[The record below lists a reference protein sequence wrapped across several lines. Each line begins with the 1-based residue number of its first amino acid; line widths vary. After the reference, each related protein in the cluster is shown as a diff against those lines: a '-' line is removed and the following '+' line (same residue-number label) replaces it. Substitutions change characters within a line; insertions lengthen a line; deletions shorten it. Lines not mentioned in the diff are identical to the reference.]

1 MSAFRKP
8 EIAKLFTEWLD
19 RYAPP
24 QNLRDKPQAAQAE
37 IDALIGVLLKM
48 APQAEYAPFIRA
60 ATEKLDFTMKVR
72 TWPSV
77 QELHSACTNVRKEMP
92 RPLDLSGDTV
102 DMSPEAINSRRMMNG
117 QPVGEG
123 WLYGRQACDLIAKGI
138 VTREVMERYREAAYR
153 ARAELYEA
161 EAADRWLAEA
171 KERHEE
177 ARELYRRRHEAPQ
190 KRVITLPRKSVF
202 SGVEDFA
209 A

>member
-24 QNLRDKPQAAQAE
+24 LHLRDKPQAAQAE
-37 IDALIGVLLKM
+37 IDALIGVLLRM
-48 APQAEYAPFIRA
+48 APQTDYAPFIRA
-60 ATEKLDFTMKVR
+60 VTEKLDFTMKVR

-77 QELHSACTNVRKEMP
+77 QELGAACSNARKEMP
-92 RPLDLSGDTV
+92 RPIELSGDAV
-102 DMSPEAINSRRMMNG
+102 DMSPEAINSRRMMSG

-123 WLYGRQACDLIAKGI
+123 WLYGRLACDLIAKGI
-138 VTREVMERYREAAYR
+138 VTREVMERYREGAYR
-153 ARAELYEA
+153 ARAELYDVET
-161 EAADRWLAEA
+161 ADRWLAEA
-171 KERHEE
+171 TERHEA